1 MTVFFDTNVLLDILD
16 DTREHHEAAL
26 TLLQAAKKG
35 VFRAHATTQS
45 FLDAAYIQTQQRK
58 CPVESF
64 RASVTLLSGILSVE
78 SILACDLAKAN
89 HSPVTDYEDAAQ
101 LACAE
106 RIEVDYIL
114 TRDGKFSQYTQ
125 IPTYTPASFYAR
137 LFRNK

>member
-26 TLLQAAKKG
+26 TLLKAAEKG

-45 FLDAAYIQTQQRK
+45 FIDAAYIQTQQRK
-58 CPVESF
+58 RSLDAF
-64 RASVTLLSGILSVE
+64 RTSVALLSGILSVE
-78 SILACDLAKAN
+78 SILASDLAKAN
-89 HSPVTDYEDAAQ
+89 RSPVADYEDAAQ

-114 TRDGKFSQYTQ
+114 TRDGKFNQYTQ
-125 IPTYTPASFYAR
+125 IPTYTPAGFYAK
-137 LFRNK
+137 LFR

>member
-26 TLLQAAKKG
+26 TLLKAAEKG

-45 FLDAAYIQTQQRK
+45 FIDAASIQTQQRK
-58 CPVESF
+58 RSLDAF
-64 RASVTLLSGILSVE
+64 RASVALLSGILSVE
-78 SILACDLAKAN
+78 SILASDLAKAN
-89 HSPVTDYEDAAQ
+89 RSRIDDYEDAAQ

-114 TRDGKFSQYTQ
+114 TRDGKYNQYTQ
-125 IPTYTPASFYAR
+125 IPTYTPAGFYAK
-137 LFRNK
+137 LFR